1 MGSAAFWWGLKHQ
14 QQREKNYKKSWN
26 KPYWP
31 CVIDPYVLSCTL
43 QIECF
48 TALPLSMSSLQFPRP
63 AWNFHSRHQILVKVF
78 PNFPILGGC
87 NSVVTPVQGGDS
99 QFRVCVGC
107 HSILC
112 CPAGSI
118 DFPEPWGLGLSR
130 LEPLILAV
138 VRSQSLGAFHFYES
152 IFHPFMIY
160 I

>member
-31 CVIDPYVLSCTL
+31 CVIDPYVLSCT

-48 TALPLSMSSLQFPRP
+48 TALPLSMSSQFPRP
-63 AWNFHSRHQILVKVF
+63 WNFHSRHQILVKVF

-118 DFPEPWGLGLSR
+118 NFPEPWGLGLSDIGCCKVA
-130 LEPLILAV
+130 EYFC
-138 VRSQSLGAFHFYES
+138 AFHFYES
-152 IFHPFMIY
+152 IFHPYLWY
-160 I
+160 II